1 MRNINDHP
9 ITDDEKRAA
18 LAAAIQLLE
27 ATTTP
32 GDMRPA
38 ALRSLA
44 EEIAVENAPEEVAA
58 RIVKGLDWHLG
69 NWWYAKT
76 ITGIYE
82 FKNWNVDPSGP
93 AWLSMPGERSQK
105 ACRNI
110 DEARK
115 VAQHHFN
122 AAILSVL
129 A

>member
-1 MRNINDHP
+1 MRNLNDHP
-9 ITDDEKRAA
+9 ITTDEKLAA
-18 LAAAIQLLE
+18 LAVAIELLE
-27 ATTTP
+27 TSNTP
-32 GDMRPA
+32 GDMRPV

-44 EEIAVENAPEEVAA
+44 EEIVERAPEEVAA
-58 RIVKGLDWHLG
+58 RIVKELDWHLG

-76 ITGIYE
+76 IIGNYE

-93 AWLSMPGERSQK
+93 AWLSMPGERNQK

-115 VAQHHFN
+115 VAQRHFN